1 MQYISVESVSSPKLN
16 PLLPSPASALAAGG
30 DILAGTAAA
39 PAPSPAFSSFF
50 PPPLAPLAG
59 VDLAE
64 EGLTAPVEPSF
75 LAADAASPLEPPF
88 SLGDLLP
95 LGGAAAAA
103 LSLSLSSTTRS
114 WSASPF
120 SPPPPP
126 PPPATA
132 SSSSFLS
139 FLASGDLFLSLAF
152 SGERDLR

>member
-1 MQYISVESVSSPKLN
+1 MQYISVENLN
-16 PLLPSPASALAAGG
+16 QLLPSPASALAAGG

-39 PAPSPAFSSFF
+39 APSPAFSSFF

-75 LAADAASPLEPPF
+75 LAEAASPLEPPF

-95 LGGAAAAA
+95 LGGATAAA

-120 SPPPPP
+120 SPPP